1 MNKSR
6 HIAPFHLL
14 AMSVLL
20 VLSSCG
26 GSSSDS
32 TTYAFQ
38 MGKMT
43 GSNPSYFRIALTLYT
58 SIVEF
63 PSSSSSSSSPVS
75 TSSSSS
81 SSSSSSEIS
90 SSSSSFSSSEVTS
103 SETTS
108 TVSTINSYA

>member
-26 GSSSDS
+26 GSSSAS
-32 TTYAFQ
+32 TTYSFQ

-43 GSNPSYFRIALTLYT
+43 GSNPSYFRIALTLYN

-63 PSSSSSSSSPVS
+63 PKSSSSQTS

-81 SSSSSSEIS
+81 SSIEGHP
-90 SSSSSFSSSEVTS
+90 
-103 SETTS
+103 
-108 TVSTINSYA
+108 